1 MNENSKGTNIQSE
14 DVVVRDYT
22 PLDHADFCRL
32 NKAWISEHWTIEQRD
47 IEEMQQFAE
56 GVEGGFILLAT
67 INGKV
72 VGTIALIPT
81 DMPGYDYELA
91 KFTVDIAMRGR
102 GIGRKLIAMAVARC
116 DAENKGR
123 IYIITNKL
131 CRAAIYLY
139 EQLDFTFI
147 PGTSSVFERGDYL
160 MHRLPGI

>member
-1 MNENSKGTNIQSE
+1 MVTDSNSKNIQPE
-14 DVVVRDYT
+14 DVIVRDYT

-56 GVEGGFILLAT
+56 GVVGGFILLAT
-67 INGKV
+67 INEKV
-72 VGTIALIPT
+72 VGTIAMIHT
-81 DMPGYDYELA
+81 DMQGYDYELA
-91 KFTVDIAMRGR
+91 KFTTDIAMRGC
-102 GIGRKLIAMAVARC
+102 GIGRKLIAAAVSRC

-131 CRAAIYLY
+131 CHAAIYLY
-139 EQLDFTFI
+139 EQFGFTFI
-147 PGTSSVFERGDYL
+147 PGKSSVFERGDYL